1 MTFTIRNAALSDLD
15 ALVELERACFSVPW
29 TREQL
34 KCEFPDA
41 RHEFLVAEGED
52 GSLLGYVAMMTVLDE
67 GDISNVAV
75 APAARRRGIARALV
89 AQMLQLAQ
97 RRELSFV
104 TLEVREHNDGAIALY
119 QQAGFVPVGRRRSY
133 YERPREDAIL
143 MTITLSKEDNT
154 L

>member
-1 MTFTIRNAALSDLD
+1 MTFTIRNAGQSDLD

-34 KCEFPDA
+34 KCELPDV

-104 TLEVREHNDGAIALY
+104 TLEVRENNDGAIALY
-119 QQAGFVPVGRRRSY
+119 QQAGFVPVGRRRGY

>member
-1 MTFTIRNAALSDLD
+1 MTFTIRNAAQSDLD
-15 ALVELERACFSVPW
+15 ALVELERSCFSVPW

-34 KCEFPDA
+34 KCELPDV

-89 AQMLQLAQ
+89 AHMLQLAQ

-119 QQAGFVPVGRRRSY
+119 QQAGFVPVGRRRGY